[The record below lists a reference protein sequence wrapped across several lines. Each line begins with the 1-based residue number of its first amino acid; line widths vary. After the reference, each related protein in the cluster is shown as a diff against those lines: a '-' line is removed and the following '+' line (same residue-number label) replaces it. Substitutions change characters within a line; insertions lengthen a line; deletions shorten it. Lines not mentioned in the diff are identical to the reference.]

1 MKLSTVSKLSL
12 VFLASTFGV
21 LHLGATSVITITA
34 VDYTQDSVGNYVGPY
49 TGTVDNASMLIFC
62 DDVFHHI
69 NINEAVTVNVSTIA
83 GGLGL
88 TRFGGL
94 SAATTLNATKLY
106 EEAFYLSTFLSSPV
120 YSANR
125 ADIQDAIWD
134 LFVTGGPN
142 AAQLGVL
149 NWQTQASNNYSGKD
163 YSSFR
168 IYTQP
173 TTGNNEQYDGKQ
185 ELFTSSSTLGPGVTA
200 TPEPGTLA
208 MLLTGM
214 AGVVV
219 ARVRRR
225 KQ

>member
-142 AAQLGVL
+142 AALATVVG
-149 NWQTQASNNYSGKD
+149 WQTQASNNYSGKD
-163 YSSFR
+163 YSSFKV
-168 IYTQP
+168 YTQP
-173 TTGNNEQYDGKQ
+173 SPNQFDGKQ

>member
-1 MKLSTVSKLSL
+1 M
-12 VFLASTFGV
+12 
-21 LHLGATSVITITA
+21 ITITA

-49 TGTVDNASMLIFC
+49 TGTVDSASMLIFC
-62 DDVFHHI
+62 DDVFHHV
-69 NINEAVTVNVSTIA
+69 NINEAVTANVSTIA
-83 GGLGL
+83 GGLTL

-94 SAATTLNATKLY
+94 SAATTLY
-106 EEAFYLSTFLSSPV
+106 EEAFYLSTFLSSPA
-120 YSANR
+120 YSASR

-142 AAQLGVL
+142 AAQLAVL

-173 TTGNNEQYDGKQ
+173 TMGNNEQYDGKQ

>member
-1 MKLSTVSKLSL
+1 M
-12 VFLASTFGV
+12 
-21 LHLGATSVITITA
+21 ITITA

-62 DDVFHHI
+62 DDVFHHV
-69 NINEAVTVNVSTIA
+69 NINEAVTANVSTIA
-83 GGLGL
+83 GGLTL

-94 SAATTLNATKLY
+94 SAATTLY
-106 EEAFYLSTFLSSPV
+106 EESFYLSTFLSSPA
-120 YSANR
+120 YSASR

-134 LFVTGGPN
+134 LFAPGGPN
-142 AAQLGVL
+142 ATLATVVG
-149 NWQTQASNNYSGKD
+149 WQTQASNNYSGKD
-163 YSSFR
+163 YSSFKV
-168 IYTQP
+168 YTQP
-173 TTGNNEQYDGKQ
+173 SPNQFDGKQ